1 MVADLERTYVI
12 PLRRAFLRAPRYNRA
27 KRAVSEVR
35 SFISRHMKAPEVHIG
50 KFLNEQLWARGIR
63 KPPTRVT
70 VTTKKHDNVAY
81 VELAGHDF
89 AIPKHDAKEDKLAQL
104 KKDVHTQEHT
114 ATPAIEEKSSEKPR
128 KRTPKK
134 LDQKVNEKLRSDK
147 IIAGTN
153 KQDR

>member
-1 MVADLERTYVI
+1 MTADLERTYVI

-35 SFISRHMKAPEVHIG
+35 QFISRHMKAPEVHIG
-50 KFLNEQLWARGIR
+50 KFLNEQLWAQGGR

-70 VTTKKHDNVAY
+70 VKTKRHDDVAY
-81 VELAGHDF
+81 VELSAYDF
-89 AIPKHDAKEDKLAQL
+89 VIPKPEAKEEKITQL

-114 ATPAIEEKSSEKPR
+114 TGPAPAAKHAEKPR

-134 LDQKVNEKLRSDK
+134 LDHDFNEKLRSDK

-153 KQDR
+153 KQER